1 MKKLS
6 KRLLAL
12 LMSMILCLGLCA
24 CGGGNGDD
32 TADEDGLVTEL
43 SLWFPYGSLS
53 QAYLDQLVDKF
64 NGSQEEYYVE
74 IQNMGSVGTVRQKLD
89 STLSASDYP
98 DLICGQTIAT
108 AYYANASWLKKVQDF
123 VDKEETDWTQGM
135 FKAVRNAY
143 TDLDGNLLGYP
154 LGVSCSGYWVNV
166 DAVKEAG
173 YTLEDLT
180 SYEKIIEV
188 ATAIVDKGICDHGLS
203 YNEGQ
208 VELLDMMTIQGA
220 DYVDSDNG
228 FGGKITK
235 SLLLEGET
243 YDAFKK
249 ATELFAKTYATGIAY
264 EFGTGGGKG
273 FGYFNKGELAFVYA
287 TNSWGHYVFDGE
299 PEFEYAF
306 IPSVGIDNNAEY
318 LGNVLVE
325 GTGLYMCN
333 TENEKKMQGAYEF
346 IKFMSQPENQ
356 SQYCQGL
363 GYVPYTDEAVA
374 QADYQE
380 WMVEFLPSSQN
391 IIDKIKVSPD
401 ELRTPYV
408 EFFDEMLSVTKTL
421 YSYVSQ
427 DPTFKEESMETYMKN
442 AAKVMEDGLEIWLER
457 Q

>member
-12 LMSMILCLGLCA
+12 LMSVILCLGLCA
-24 CGGGNGDD
+24 CGGGEEGTTED
-32 TADEDGLVTEL
+32 DGLVTEL
-43 SLWFPYGSLS
+43 SLWFPYGALS
-53 QAYLDQLVDKF
+53 QAYLQKLVDEF
-64 NGSQEEYYVE
+64 NASQEEYFVE
-74 IQNMGSVGTVRQKLD
+74 IQNMGSVVAVRQELD
-89 STLSASDYP
+89 STLSPSDYP
-98 DLICGQTIAT
+98 DIICGQTIAT

-123 VDKEETDWTQGM
+123 VNQEETDWTQGV
-135 FKAVRNAY
+135 FTSVRDTY

-166 DAVKEAG
+166 DAVTEAG
-173 YTLEDLT
+173 YTLDDLT

-188 ATAIVDKGICDHGLS
+188 ATAIANNGICEYGIS
-203 YNEGQ
+203 YNEGT
-208 VELLDMMTIQGA
+208 VELLDMMTIQGV

-243 YDAFKK
+243 YDAYKK
-249 ATELFAKTYATGIAY
+249 ATELFAQTYSTGIAY
-264 EFGTGGGKG
+264 EFGTGGSKAFNQFNAGK
-273 FGYFNKGELAFVYA
+273 LAIVYA
-287 TNSWGHYVFDGE
+287 TNSWGHCVFDGN
-299 PEFEYAF
+299 PDFEYAF
-306 IPSVGIDNNAEY
+306 IPSVGIDNNAKY

-346 IKFMSQPENQ
+346 IKFMAQPENQ
-356 SQYCQGL
+356 SQYCQCL
-363 GYVPYTDEAVA
+363 GYVPYTEEAVA

-380 WMVEFLPSSQN
+380 WMTENLPSSQN
-391 IIDKIKVSPD
+391 IIDKIQNTPA

-408 EFFDEMLSVTKTL
+408 EFFDEMLSVTNTL
-421 YSYVSQ
+421 YNYVAL
-427 DPTFKEESMETYMKN
+427 DPNFKNESMETYMKN
-442 AAKVMEDGLEIWLER
+442 AAKVMEDGLTVWAER